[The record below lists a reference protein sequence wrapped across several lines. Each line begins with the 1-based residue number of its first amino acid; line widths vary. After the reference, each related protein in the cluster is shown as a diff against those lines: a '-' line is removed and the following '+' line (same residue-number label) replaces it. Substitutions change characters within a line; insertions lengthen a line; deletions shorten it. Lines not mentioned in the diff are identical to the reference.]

1 MNERVE
7 ENVVEM
13 EEWQACVYLF
23 IARLFRQA
31 PDDDFL
37 KAIAEERILDGLF
50 VESDGNLFTLT
61 NELISE
67 VEAHKSDFSAYAA
80 ELDGDY
86 HKLFIGPGPLL
97 APPWESVY
105 RSKERLVFG
114 EQTLAVRECYQSF
127 GLASKQQNKEPDDH
141 IALELEFMAWLCN
154 QSETAAQQQF
164 LNNHILKW
172 VPLFCSDVAK
182 GADTSFYRIVAELT
196 GAWVEAT
203 TKAQYQK

>member
-1 MNERVE
+1 MV
-7 ENVVEM
+7 
-13 EEWQACVYLF
+13 
-23 IARLFRQA
+23 
-31 PDDDFL
+31 
-37 KAIAEERILDGLF
+37 
-50 VESDGNLFTLT
+50 
-61 NELISE
+61 
-67 VEAHKSDFSAYAA
+67 
-80 ELDGDY
+80 
-86 HKLFIGPGPLL
+86 
-97 APPWESVY
+97 
-105 RSKERLVFG
+105 
-114 EQTLAVRECYQSF
+114 
-127 GLASKQQNKEPDDH
+127 ASKQQNKEPDDH